1 KQNSIGE
8 RIALPVVLSVY
19 TDWITVLG
27 RSLNQV
33 IAHTSISLAIEITV
47 EVILEKLRLL
57 ADNNYTV
64 ILIFDQ
70 LEEFFFVKQDTEQR
84 VEFYKFFNKCLN
96 IPFVKVILSLREDYL
111 HYLLEFERLSYLER
125 EDSHNL
131 GVINKNILDKN
142 IRYYLGKFT
151 CQDANSII
159 HSLTERSHYQLSDEL
174 INKLVEDLAG
184 ETHQVHPIEL
194 QIVGA
199 QLEAQNITTLGEYQ
213 RSGGSEKLVQHW
225 LEKVIFDCGQEN
237 EELSWKLL
245 FELTDEKGTRPLKTK
260 AELVTTIFTE
270 EDNHD
275 EIQGN
280 QTDKILVNF
289 NQINPK
295 NDTIFSHILKQ
306 PKKQFTVDSS
316 QETEDGFMHSYNVST
331 VELILEILVGSGLVL
346 RVLQESG
353 ERYQLVHDYLVKP
366 IRIRN
371 DYGIIAELEKIRF
384 EKTKAEVAQ
393 KISQEKL
400 NSILQKRL
408 REAHLAGF
416 ALAVMS
422 ATIGGLWWQA
432 DLQKKAAINHSLR
445 AERSE
450 NNLKIGAITAA
461 SEALFASNK
470 EFDALIESLR
480 AWRKLKRGHGIKPDT
495 RMRVVTALQQAVYG
509 VTEVNRLEGHQDIV
523 WDVNFSPDGKLL
535 ASGSRDKSIKIW
547 RTDGSLLQTLEA
559 HEQSIAGLT
568 FSPDGSLIA
577 SASEDK
583 TVKIWRKNP
592 ATGKFDKQPVTTL
605 QHQDWVPTVSFS
617 PNGKLLATGSN
628 DNTVQIW
635 RSDGR
640 LLKVLQG
647 HKSVINWVTFSPD
660 GRFVA
665 SASDDNTVKLWDSS
679 TGSLLTTLEGHE
691 QEITVVSF
699 SPDGKTLASADSDGV
714 VKLWRGTQQ
723 ESENS
728 FTYRAY
734 QNLRHHKGIVWSLNF
749 DSKGEQLASAGDDNT
764 INLTNVKSGELV
776 KTFKGHSDGVV
787 SVSFSPDDK
796 LLASASYD
804 KSVKLWSLNPPKLP
818 VLVGHKD
825 RVLSVA
831 WSPDG
836 KTLASSSRDNTVKL
850 WQKQQ
855 NNTEFS
861 TRFYKTLSGHKDRV
875 TSVSFHPEGQ
885 ILASA
890 SYDKTIKLWQQNGK
904 LLKTLQGHNDKIT
917 SISFSPDGQLLAS
930 ASQDKT
936 VKLWS
941 QQGKLLK
948 TLNGHQAR
956 VNSVSF
962 SPDGGILASGSDDQ
976 TVKLWKRDGVLLQT
990 FLPHSGWVLGVSFS
1004 PKDNLLASASWDNT
1018 LKLWRWDGSLSKTLL
1033 KGYGD
1038 SVSSVTFS
1046 PEGKILVAGNWD
1058 STVKLWSSEGK
1069 LIKTL
1074 SEHQAPVLDV
1084 SFSPDGQ
1091 TLASASDDNTIVL
1104 WNLDLKNLLAKGCY
1118 WVGDYL
1124 QYNRNV
1130 EGRDRKLC
1138 QGIH

>member
-1 KQNSIGE
+1 
-8 RIALPVVLSVY
+8 
-19 TDWITVLG
+19 
-27 RSLNQV
+27 
-33 IAHTSISLAIEITV
+33 
-47 EVILEKLRLL
+47 
-57 ADNNYTV
+57 
-64 ILIFDQ
+64 
-70 LEEFFFVKQDTEQR
+70 
-84 VEFYKFFNKCLN
+84 
-96 IPFVKVILSLREDYL
+96 KVILSLREDYL

-125 EDSHNL
+125 QDSYNL

-260 AELVTTIFTE
+260 AELVTAIFRE
-270 EDNHD
+270 EDNYD
-275 EIQGN
+275 EIEDN
-280 QTDKILVNF
+280 QADNNILINF
-289 NQINPK
+289 NQK
-295 NDTIFSHILKQ
+295 NIDTPFSHILKQ
-306 PKKQFTVDSS
+306 SNQQFREDSHE
-316 QETEDGFMHSYNVST
+316 ETEEGFMHSYNIST

-408 REAHLAGF
+408 REARLAGF
-416 ALAVMS
+416 SLAVMS

-432 DLQKKAAINHSLR
+432 DLQKKAAISHSLR

-480 AWRKLKRGHGIKPDT
+480 AWRKLKGGYGIQPDT

-509 VTEVNRLEGHQDIV
+509 VTEVNRLEGHKDVV
-523 WDVNFSPDGKLL
+523 WDVNFSPDGKFL

-547 RTDGSLLQTLEA
+547 RTDGSLLQSLKSA
-559 HEQSIAGLT
+559 HDESITSLN

-577 SASEDK
+577 SASQDK
-583 TVKIWRKNP
+583 TVKIWRKNL
-592 ATGKFDKQPVTTL
+592 ATGKFDLQPVTTL
-605 QHQDWVPTVSFS
+605 EHNDFVSTVNFS
-617 PNGKLLATGSN
+617 PDGKLLATGSSDN
-628 DNTVQIW
+628 DDNIVLIW
-635 RSDGR
+635 RNDGK

-647 HKSVINWVTFSPD
+647 HQGLINWVTFSPD
-660 GRFVA
+660 GRFIA
-665 SASDDNTVKLWDSS
+665 SASDDNTVKIWDSNS
-679 TGSLLTTLEGHE
+679 GSLLMTLKGHE

-699 SPDGKTLASADSDGV
+699 SPDGKILASADSNGI
-714 VKLWRGTQQ
+714 VKLWRA
-723 ESENS
+723 EPEDSENS

-734 QNLRHHKGIVWSLNF
+734 KNLEQHKGVVWSLNF
-749 DSKGEQLASAGDDNT
+749 DSKGEKLASAGDDNT
-764 INLTNVKSGELV
+764 INLTDIKSGKLI
-776 KTFKGHSDGVV
+776 KTFKGHSDAVA

-825 RVLSVA
+825 RVLSVS
-831 WSPDG
+831 WSRDG

-850 WQKQQ
+850 WQRKR
-855 NNTEFS
+855 NNTSNTGFD
-861 TRFYKTLSGHKDRV
+861 TRLYKTLSGHSDRV
-875 TSVSFHPEGQ
+875 TSVSFHPKGQ

-890 SYDKTIKLWQQNGK
+890 SYDKTIKLWQQNGG

-930 ASQDKT
+930 ASHDKT
-936 VKLWS
+936 VKLWN

-962 SPDGGILASGSDDQ
+962 SPDGETLASGSDDQ

-990 FLPHSGWVLGVSFS
+990 FLPQSGWVVGVSFS
-1004 PKDNLLASASWDNT
+1004 PSDNLLASAHWGNT
-1018 LKLWRWDGSLSKTLL
+1018 LRLWRWNGDAFKTVL

-1038 SVSSVTFS
+1038 SVSSVSFS
-1046 PEGKILVAGNWD
+1046 PEGRTRTLASGNWD
-1058 STVKLWSSEGK
+1058 STVKLLNTEGK

-1074 SEHQAPVLDV
+1074 SGHQAPVLDV
-1084 SFSPDGQ
+1084 SFSPDGE
-1091 TLASASDDNTIVL
+1091 TLASASDDNNIIL
-1104 WNLDLKNLLAKGCY
+1104 WNLDLKNLLVKGCH

-1130 EGRDRKLC
+1130 EAPDRKLC
-1138 QGIH
+1138 QGIS